1 MGLTV
6 KVKRRKLYLTGLP
19 DALAKEQMRHAKKAV
34 ELYETSVEGWQEAPK
49 FDVKPLRWDGLSLN
63 IYARGDINL
72 VKRYIWID
80 GGFERKVHMEDDFMA
95 KSTPGILRQGG
106 GRGGVKHGIA
116 PNGKAALVMLK
127 VPVQTEPR
135 RFTKSVADAI
145 RNDYFEGMRKVL
157 RRYLKNRGR

>member
-34 ELYETSVEGWQEAPK
+34 ELYETSVEESQEKAE
-49 FDVKPLRWDGLSLN
+49 FDVEPLHWDGLKLN
-63 IYARGDINL
+63 IYARGSFRQ
-72 VKRYIWID
+72 RYMWID
-80 GGFERKVHMEDDFMA
+80 GGFLRKVRMEDDFMA
-95 KSTPGILRQGG
+95 KSTPGILRQGS
-106 GRGGVKHGIA
+106 GRGGLMTSAKGF
-116 PNGKAALVMLK
+116 PVMLNTPT
-127 VPVQTEPR
+127 PVEPR

-157 RRYLKNRGR
+157 RRYLKNRG